1 MKEIGPEE
9 FLFRASSMPVVDVRS
24 PSEYLLG
31 HIPGAINLP
40 LFDDEERSRVG
51 TAYKKTGRSQ
61 AIDLGLDIVG
71 PKMSGFVQAARSLAP
86 EKQVLVHCW
95 RGGMRSSSM
104 SWLLE
109 TAGFRTSILKGGYKA
124 YRNYIRENLVSGRR
138 FVILGGLT
146 GSGKTLWLKEL
157 EAAGEAVVD
166 LEQLANHR
174 GSVFGGI
181 GLGAQPTNEQFE
193 NDFYYRLQTIDPGR
207 MIWLE
212 DESRQIGRIFM
223 PEPLHLAMTASP
235 LIHIKVPD
243 ELRMKI
249 ILGEYAGLDPEK
261 LADSVRQISKR
272 LGGLVTQQCLDLLA
286 ARDFAG
292 VVALL
297 LPYYD
302 KTYSHSLQVRNRQ
315 EVINLD
321 LCDCKPESY
330 ARKLIEKKSSL
341 MQYIP
346 GS

>member
-1 MKEIGPEE
+1 M
-9 FLFRASSMPVVDVRS
+9 
-24 PSEYLLG
+24 
-31 HIPGAINLP
+31 P
-40 LFDDEERSRVG
+40 LFDDDERARVG
-51 TAYKKTGRSQ
+51 TTYKKTGRSQ
-61 AIDLGLDIVG
+61 AFDLGLDIVG
-71 PKMSGFVQAARSLAP
+71 PKMSGFVQAARSLIP
-86 EKQVLVHCW
+86 EKQILVHCW

-109 TAGFRTSILKGGYKA
+109 TSGFRAYVLKGGYKA
-124 YRNYIRENLVSGRR
+124 YRNYIRANLVEGRR

-157 EAAGEAVVD
+157 EASGEAVVD
-166 LEQLANHR
+166 LEKLANHR

-193 NDFYYRLQTIDPGR
+193 NDLFHRLQSIDHER

-243 ELRMKI
+243 DLRIKV
-249 ILGEYAGLDPEK
+249 ILDEYAGLNTEK

-272 LGGLVTQQCLDLLA
+272 LGGLVTQQCIDLLGA
-286 ARDFAG
+286 GDFAG

-315 EVINLD
+315 EVIHLD
-321 LCDCKPESY
+321 LCDCEPETY